1 MLAIVGPQLAGIQ
14 PTDGDLLALDGSSV
28 RSIAPRDLTF
38 RFDENQQIDPNTLNG
53 IRIVRSGLDGDFAN
67 GVVEVT
73 PGYIGVGAAPNQNEV
88 IVRLAEN
95 LPDDLYRIE
104 LYGIDDALRGITAL
118 RNMRGE
124 AFGDLTD
131 DKVDN
136 GTNRVVGFSLE
147 LAPQVLAVVPQPIT
161 RAPNPANPSN
171 TILQQSREQIVV
183 YFNDD
188 DLFIEDDAMGKPT
201 QRSAENPEFYRLIF
215 THDSVKNTD
224 DITFFPTSVQYDPAA
239 DTATLTF
246 AGDLDTLA
254 IPAGHPDAGLPIG
267 PGTWRLRVGTGEALP
282 LPPLTVR
289 PAIEASTDFGTGGAV
304 SVSFTATSDFGKA
317 VTLSFTDAALGAGA
331 APQISVAGNTIQV
344 VLNTANLGT
353 TANELAAALNG
364 NSAASQLVGTTIS
377 GGDGTTPIVGGG
389 ARSLRVL
396 GLGSS
401 YETSYDLGQLGA
413 RSLLVASSI
422 DPQSFAL
429 DLPGGQDEPGH
440 RDIPSEVGSGF
451 EQHINPNFGPDVQDG
466 VTTILYNFRQVYGY
480 DAQGNPLSNLI
491 TEKQKTR
498 VREAVEL
505 WAKHLGVQF
514 LETASQGL
522 TFVTGDPR
530 ALDPN
535 DPNVLNH
542 ALNVAF
548 GDDYDFIVRVD
559 PTYTNGMI
567 ILDSARQWNSDFGAD
582 WFQRVMVGLGA
593 MLGLQRANDVP
604 VTNLMAF
611 DSTEP
616 YQGAPTS
623 FFGSLPPEPIFPG
636 NADVIHGQFLH
647 RPDSNDIDLYR
658 FTIDLNDQ
666 QLDEKKKGLFTAE
679 SFAERLPN
687 SSELDSVLSLYREV
701 EIRDAGGQIV
711 GYERELISRNDNY
724 YSSDS
729 YLSLELGSGTYYLG
743 VTAAGNTDFDP
754 IIEDTGFGGT
764 TQGAYELRLNF
775 RSQVDDDDTISD
787 LDRIDENRPGTRLDG
802 NADGTPGGVFNFWFQ
817 TRPLE
822 RVLQVTGDGNTY
834 VDGQTV
840 TIEDAFGNVRRFEFD
855 SNNSLVNPSATR
867 IPFTTGLVPTTAID
881 MANQLYNAINGSGLS
896 VTATQTGTRI
906 TLTGER
912 VTLLSGSTVGVAL
925 EGKTIFVDKTSGT
938 NLRGTLEKPFDN
950 ISTAFAAA
958 VPGDLVR
965 IVGNGG
971 FDGDRTT
978 LGDNFAYEIGFGS
991 AGGPATL
998 ADGSTMSV
1006 PSGVTAMIDAGA
1018 VFKLRRARIGVGS
1031 SSAGVDRSAGSLQVL
1046 GTPQERVYFTSWLD
1060 ESIGRD
1066 TYPPTTT
1073 PASGDWGG
1081 ILFRADLDNADA
1093 RFNYESEGIFLNHVS
1108 HADIRYGGGQVR
1120 IDTVDMV
1127 VNPIQMI
1134 EMRPTIAFNH
1144 ISFSADAA
1152 LSADPNSFEETNFL
1166 APRYQLVNQFTPDY
1180 ERIGPDIHGNVLLQ
1194 NSINGLFVRI
1204 QTPAGTELRSLS
1216 VPGRFDDRD
1225 VVHVIAENLKIQGE
1239 P

>member
-1 MLAIVGPQLAGIQ
+1 M
-14 PTDGDLLALDGSSV
+14 
-28 RSIAPRDLTF
+28 
-38 RFDENQQIDPNTLNG
+38 
-53 IRIVRSGLDGDFAN
+53 
-67 GVVEVT
+67 
-73 PGYIGVGAAPNQNEV
+73 
-88 IVRLAEN
+88 
-95 LPDDLYRIE
+95 
-104 LYGIDDALRGITAL
+104 
-118 RNMRGE
+118 
-124 AFGDLTD
+124 
-131 DKVDN
+131 
-136 GTNRVVGFSLE
+136 
-147 LAPQVLAVVPQPIT
+147 
-161 RAPNPANPSN
+161 
-171 TILQQSREQIVV
+171 
-183 YFNDD
+183 
-188 DLFIEDDAMGKPT
+188 
-201 QRSAENPEFYRLIF
+201 
-215 THDSVKNTD
+215 
-224 DITFFPTSVQYDPAA
+224 
-239 DTATLTF
+239 
-246 AGDLDTLA
+246 
-254 IPAGHPDAGLPIG
+254 
-267 PGTWRLRVGTGEALP
+267 
-282 LPPLTVR
+282 
-289 PAIEASTDFGTGGAV
+289 
-304 SVSFTATSDFGKA
+304 
-317 VTLSFTDAALGAGA
+317 TLSFTQAALGAGA
-331 APQISVAGNTIQV
+331 APQISVVGQRDSSRPEHDGA
-344 VLNTANLGT
+344 GT
-353 TANELAAALNG
+353 TANQLAAALNA
-364 NSAASQLVGTTIS
+364 NSAASQS
-377 GGDGTTPIVGGG
+377 GRNIASAAPGRRPIAGGG

-401 YETSYDLGQLGA
+401 YDTAYDLGQLGD

-440 RDIPSEVGSGF
+440 RDIPTEVGSGF

-514 LETASQGL
+514 LETANQGL

-593 MLGLQRANDVP
+593 MLGLQRANDLP

-611 DSTEP
+611 DSSEP

-636 NADVIHGQFLH
+636 NADIIHGQFIH

-666 QLDEKKKGLFTAE
+666 QLDEKKKGLLTAE

-687 SSELDSVLSLYREV
+687 SSELDAVLSLYREV
-701 EIRDAGGQIV
+701 EIRDANGQIV

-743 VTAAGNTDFDP
+743 VTASGNTDFDP
-754 IIEDTGFGGT
+754 VIEDTGFGGT

-802 NADGTPGGVFNFWFQ
+802 DANGTPGGVFNFWFQ
-817 TRPLE
+817 TRPLD
-822 RVLQVTGDGNTY
+822 RVLRVTGDGNTY
-834 VDGQTV
+834 VDGQLV

-881 MANQLYNAINGSGLS
+881 MANQLYNAINGSGLA
-896 VTATQTGTRI
+896 VTATQAGTSI
-906 TLTGER
+906 TLKDER
-912 VTLLSGSTVGVAL
+912 VTLLSGSTVGVEL

-978 LGDNFAYEIGFGS
+978 LSDNFAYEIGFGS
-991 AGGPATL
+991 SGGPADTGRRFDDVGAERRHGDDRCRRGVQAAAGTDWRRQFVGQRRPERGL
-998 ADGSTMSV
+998 AA
-1006 PSGVTAMIDAGA
+1006 GVGHAAGKRLLYLLA
-1018 VFKLRRARIGVGS
+1018 GRIHRARHVS
-1031 SSAGVDRSAGSLQVL
+1031 SHDHA
-1046 GTPQERVYFTSWLD
+1046 RVRRL
-1060 ESIGRD
+1060 GRD
-1066 TYPPTTT
+1066 
-1073 PASGDWGG
+1073 
-1081 ILFRADLDNADA
+1081 L
-1093 RFNYESEGIFLNHVS
+1093 
-1108 HADIRYGGGQVR
+1108 
-1120 IDTVDMV
+1120 
-1127 VNPIQMI
+1127 
-1134 EMRPTIAFNH
+1134 
-1144 ISFSADAA
+1144 
-1152 LSADPNSFEETNFL
+1152 
-1166 APRYQLVNQFTPDY
+1166 
-1180 ERIGPDIHGNVLLQ
+1180 
-1194 NSINGLFVRI
+1194 
-1204 QTPAGTELRSLS
+1204 
-1216 VPGRFDDRD
+1216 VPGRSGQCGRPLQLRERRHLPEPRQPRGYPLWRRPGADRHGGRGRQSDSDDRD
-1225 VVHVIAENLKIQGE
+1225 AADHRVQSHHLQCRRRHVGGSRTALRRPISLRRSTSWSISSRPTTSGLGRTFTETSCCRTRSTACSCGSKRRPVRNFERLACPAASMMLTSCTCWPRTSKFRASPAGPCWRHPVRPSIW
-1239 P
+1239 